1 MKPMRFSVNK
11 VLDSLHRG
19 AVLCCVGV
27 TAYGLYLGGL
37 RVHRYYTVIRPAYLE
52 KQRVQQLELLEEG
65 KDSQEFL
72 PEAPSL
78 SKLQ

>member
-11 VLDSLHRG
+11 VLDTLHRG